1 MTLYYITFGSC
12 RGFEKYNLQYSPAAD
27 QKGKYIIELLDKMQI
42 QFNAISLSN
51 TGNQNLK
58 WMPTMKVPC
67 GENGA
72 FIVWGMFGKITKV
85 IACLQNVLRLIQLN
99 LFLKKLSCNDT
110 VIVYH
115 SLFIAKMIAK
125 MKIKRQYK
133 LILEVEEIYQDV
145 VNCSKKYAEEE
156 REVIK
161 IADGYILATEAL
173 SKEIPSKKPY
183 IVINGTYHAEP
194 KRNVSF
200 DDGKI
205 HCVYAGTF
213 DPTKGGAAAAAA
225 AAEFLPKN
233 YHVHILG
240 FGSNEQTKN
249 IKTQIDEIQKKAK
262 CTLTFDGL
270 KSGEEYIQFLQK
282 CQIGLCTQIPDA
294 KYTETS
300 FPSKILVYLAN
311 GLRVLSVRIPAVEN
325 SSVGKSLYYYD
336 KQKPSEIAKAIMK
349 IPLNNNYD
357 SRDILR
363 KLDRECEK
371 NIKQLLEK
379 LSNEIN

>member
-1 MTLYYITFGSC
+1 MALYYITFGSY
-12 RGFEKYNLQYSPAAD
+12 RGFENYNLQYSPAAD
-27 QKGKYIIELLDKMQI
+27 QKGKYIIELLDKMQMP
-42 QFNAISLSN
+42 FNAISLSN

-58 WMPTMKVPC
+58 WMPLMKVPC
-67 GENGA
+67 GKNGT

-85 IACLQNVLRLIQLN
+85 IAYLQNILRLIQLN
-99 LFLKKLSCNDT
+99 LFFNKLSCNDT

-115 SLFIAKMIAK
+115 SLFIAKMITR
-125 MKIKRQYK
+125 MKIKRRFN
-133 LILEVEEIYQDV
+133 LILETEEIYQDV
-145 VNCSKKYAEEE
+145 VNCGKRFAKEE

-173 SKEIPSKKPY
+173 SKEIPSDRPY

-200 DDGKI
+200 DDGKV

-213 DPTKGGAAAAAA
+213 APTKGGAAAAA
-225 AAEFLPKN
+225 EFLPQN

-240 FGSNEQTKN
+240 FGSDEQTNNLKKL
-249 IKTQIDEIQKKAK
+249 IAEVQKKAQ

-270 KSGEEYIQFLQK
+270 KSGEEYIKLLQK

-311 GLRVLSVRIPAVEN
+311 GLRVLSVRIPVVEN

-336 KQKPSEIAKAIMK
+336 KQKPSEIAKAIMN
-349 IPLNNNYD
+349 IPLNNDYD

-363 KLDRECEK
+363 KLDIECEK

-379 LSNEIN
+379 VCNEPN